1 MTSLELHKI
10 TDKKKTNKKKNNLK
24 LYIKDN
30 VFDNFDIGDLLKKD
44 VLIPKTE
51 LAKFLYKKDIHNL
64 NISSS
69 STDDISQ
76 SNKDQDEIIS
86 EINNTNHFN
95 IEIEKLILTYKNGYE
110 VPFIDVYTPIKL
122 IGQGHFGL
130 VLSVI
135 HNETKMKMA
144 AKIIHKKSFTDEYYL
159 SETYLLNKL
168 NHERIIK

>member
-30 VFDNFDIGDLLKKD
+30 VFDNFDIGDLIKKD
-44 VLIPKTE
+44 FLIPKAE
-51 LAKFLYKKDIHNL
+51 FAKFLYKKDIHNL

-95 IEIEKLILTYKNGYE
+95 IEI
-110 VPFIDVYTPIKL
+110 
-122 IGQGHFGL
+122 
-130 VLSVI
+130 
-135 HNETKMKMA
+135 
-144 AKIIHKKSFTDEYYL
+144 
-159 SETYLLNKL
+159 
-168 NHERIIK
+168 